1 MNVARNEAVNNGLF
15 LLLFQIELFFNSF
28 SIPRVRGISKPQR
41 DARWMEKAITPARNA
56 RVREKRATTT
66 PTPNPATLPLE
77 S

>member
-41 DARWMEKAITPARNA
+41 DA
-56 RVREKRATTT
+56 
-66 PTPNPATLPLE
+66 